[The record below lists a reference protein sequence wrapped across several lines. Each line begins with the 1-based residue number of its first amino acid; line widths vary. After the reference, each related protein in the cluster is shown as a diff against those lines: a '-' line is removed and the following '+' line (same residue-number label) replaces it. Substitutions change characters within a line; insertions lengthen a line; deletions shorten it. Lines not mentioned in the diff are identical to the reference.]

1 MVDKAATVFPR
12 NLPPQRLPQSRLKR
26 VKMNTASLIKRHS
39 GLALFSGLNVTPA
52 RTIVWIETAEDVPGG
67 IVARTSEA

>member
-1 MVDKAATVFPR
+1 
-12 NLPPQRLPQSRLKR
+12 
-26 VKMNTASLIKRHS
+26 MNTASLIKRHS

>member
-1 MVDKAATVFPR
+1 MRACLA
-12 NLPPQRLPQSRLKR
+12 LKLW
-26 VKMNTASLIKRHS
+26 SLERKRHVMS
-39 GLALFSGLNVTPA
+39 LVADEGLALFSGLNVTPA